1 MVLAQPSRVE
11 DEKSLSPDSYVR
23 VTEAAPKILEGLM
36 TALEIRAADPQQ
48 RAIAAGFLRN
58 AIWDTLHAKPARTPL
73 NDVDVIYS
81 DLGDHGAAAEAQIES
96 VLRARC
102 PTVTWEA
109 LGIKPGCIFATGML
123 PIGIRR
129 TPLRTGSKRRPA
141 SAFESGAIEGS
152 RSWRPTGSR
161 RTGR

>member
-1 MVLAQPSRVE
+1 MLAETIQLIQSDTWRMECLEAV
-11 DEKSLSPDSYVR
+11 DALGLPDWYIV
-23 VTEAAPKILEGLM
+23 
-36 TALEIRAADPQQ
+36 
-48 RAIAAGFLRN
+48 AGFLRN